1 MILRDESQGQY
12 RDFAPRYIVKEM
24 NEINVAAA
32 TWRYYFVRSNM
43 LSRANIPQTN
53 IRVNNNLSSRA
64 LPALYIT
71 RELRISIRKNRK
83 GKTASSEA

>member
-24 NEINVAAA
+24 NEVWPRLLAVFITSFERSVSR
-32 TWRYYFVRSNM
+32 RYFPERIFV
-43 LSRANIPQTN
+43 LITTYHPG
-53 IRVNNNLSSRA
+53 A
-64 LPALYIT
+64 LPSLYIT